1 LPGQDLA
8 WRDVVLSG
16 AAGATGLATRDAA
29 LLTPSEAAVIHYTD
43 SLDGIETRHL
53 EGFFVG
59 WPYPPSPETHLRLLS
74 GSDHVVL
81 AIDVERGQVIG
92 FVTALTDG
100 VLSGFIPLLE
110 VLPAYQGQGVGQALM
125 TRMLDRLGHLPNI
138 DLLCDATVVPFY
150 ERFGMKPVA
159 GMALRRPMG

>member
-1 LPGQDLA
+1 MIA
-8 WRDVVLSG
+8 
-16 AAGATGLATRDAA
+16 
-29 LLTPSEAAVIHYTD
+29 YTE
-43 SLDGIETRHL
+43 SLDGIEPRQL

-59 WPYPPSPETHLRLLS
+59 WPNPPSPETHLRLLA

-81 AIDVERGQVIG
+81 AIDVESGQVIG

-110 VLPAYQGQGVGQALM
+110 VLSAHQGQGLGQSLM
-125 TRMLDRLGHLPNI
+125 RRMLDRLGHLPNV
-138 DLLCDATVVPFY
+138 DLLCDPDVIPFY
-150 ERFGMKPVA
+150 ERLGMEPVA